1 MAARFGQPE
10 VIALLLE
17 HPDINTDA
25 RDYEGYRPL
34 QVAARFGVLST
45 AKILA
50 ESPRVDMHAKV
61 RVRSSYIWTFGGCP
75 LGPLWV
81 YGGGDRR
88 AYAGLAGRF
97 LV

>member
-1 MAARFGQPE
+1 MAARFGRSE
-10 VIALLLE
+10 VITLLLE
-17 HPDINTDA
+17 HPNVDPDT

-61 RVRSSYIWTFGGCP
+61 RVWSNCMNFGRYP
-75 LGPLWV
+75 LDPLWFV
-81 YGGGDRR
+81 VGGDRR
-88 AYAGLAGRF
+88 VHAGFAGGF